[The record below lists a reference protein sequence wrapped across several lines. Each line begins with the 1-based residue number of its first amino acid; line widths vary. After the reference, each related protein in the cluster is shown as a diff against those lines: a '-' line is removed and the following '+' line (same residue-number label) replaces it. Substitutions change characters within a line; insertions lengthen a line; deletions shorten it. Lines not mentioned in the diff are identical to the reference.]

1 MLLRA
6 VRKLSADARGDEF
19 DDQNKHHQAPDER
32 ADHTPAAGVETL
44 RQRRADTARADDAE
58 RRGVFEVDVKAV
70 DGSGNEAR
78 GELRDNAVADLL
90 EGGAFDYD
98 NIKKAIDKATG
109 NLDDVVYESIQ
120 YEGYGP
126 GGIAVMVEC
135 LTDNR
140 NRTASTVRANFS
152 KHGGNLGTNGSVS
165 YLFKRK
171 GVITFEKGNI
181 DEDTA
186 MMTALDAGAD
196 DFDATEDGY
205 EIYTTPDVFL
215 AVKDAISSLGVEDFT
230 TCEITFVP
238 DNYVSLDDET
248 KEKAERLIEA
258 LEDNDDVQEVYH
270 NLED

>member
-1 MLLRA
+1 MSGHSKWA
-6 VRKLSADARGDEF
+6 TIHRKKGLI
-19 DDQNKHHQAPDER
+19 
-32 ADHTPAAGVETL
+32 
-44 RQRRADTARADDAE
+44 DAE
-58 RRGVFEVDVKAV
+58 RGKVFQKIAKEIYVA
-70 DGSGNEAR
+70 AR
-78 GELRDNAVADLL
+78 GTDGNPAHVPALRVVL
-90 EGGAFDYD
+90 EKAKAANMPKD

-215 AVKDAISSLGVEDFT
+215 AVKDAISSLGVDDFT